1 MKRLPCKQCQAGA
14 LPAGLHHFK
23 FSAGNSTNA
32 QRAASY
38 AVTGGCDSHSRYQF
52 REMIRPPDCKSGVT
66 KQGRKRRLARY
77 QHFPPFWIRSSISG
91 ATRCLR
97 EGWGCKSL
105 RIRQFLSACSVV
117 ANAPGL
123 GPGDRRCKSCH
134 ADQFC
139 RAAVVE
145 HIGIRLLIGTMQVG
159 ILPAAPIARW
169 CQSSTTVC

>member
-1 MKRLPCKQCQAGA
+1 MASCQGARPGAIPGNRTNLDTPCASLRSRVSKTQHARGSTEAACQFSWGRGRQAMHLPCKQADAGA

-52 REMIRPPDCKSGVT
+52 REVIRPPDCKSGVT

-77 QHFPPFWIRSSISG
+77 QHFPPFWIRSSIRG

-97 EGWGCKSL
+97 EG
-105 RIRQFLSACSVV
+105 
-117 ANAPGL
+117 
-123 GPGDRRCKSCH
+123 
-134 ADQFC
+134 
-139 RAAVVE
+139 
-145 HIGIRLLIGTMQVG
+145 
-159 ILPAAPIARW
+159 
-169 CQSSTTVC
+169 